1 VLAVKDECQKHSPP
15 FRRSSILDS
24 CARRDSQVPG
34 NPAQDHFEDLIMNSM
49 SNISF
54 ASHSNALT
62 RELSL
67 DAVRS
72 KAPAV
77 FAASAHE
84 RMSPRYTFIPTERVL
99 SGLINVG
106 FVPVDARQAHTR
118 SASPLHARHVV
129 RLRRRFETVELND
142 SVLEILFL
150 NSHDGT
156 SAYQLRIGIFRV
168 VCTNGLIV
176 SRSAFPTQ
184 CVRHRGNIVEE
195 VVVGAL
201 QLTERFESLAEQIE
215 HMEHRQLQKEDQLQ
229 LAECALKLRF
239 PKGAE
244 SGLEPAQ
251 LLTCR
256 RTEDVGDDLWRVTN
270 RLQENLLRGGLA
282 RRTVSGRLIR
292 TRPITA
298 IREDVRINSGMWD
311 LAMAVLA
318 A

>member
-1 VLAVKDECQKHSPP
+1 VRAVILEVRAIPP
-15 FRRSSILDS
+15 KINSRNLT
-24 CARRDSQVPG
+24 
-34 NPAQDHFEDLIMNSM
+34 MNSM
-49 SNISF
+49 SDISF
-54 ASHSNALT
+54 ASSNALG

-67 DAVRS
+67 DAVRLR
-72 KAPAV
+72 APAV
-77 FAASAHE
+77 FASSAHQ

-106 FVPVDARQAHTR
+106 FMPVGASQTHTR
-118 SASPLHARHVV
+118 SKSPLHARHVV
-129 RLRRRFETVELND
+129 RLRRRFETVQLND

-184 CVRHRGNIVEE
+184 CVRHRGNIVDE
-195 VVVGAL
+195 VVIGAL
-201 QLTERFESLAEQIE
+201 QMTERFESLAAQIE
-215 HMEHRQLQKEDQLQ
+215 HMEQRRLPKDEQLSI
-229 LAECALKLRF
+229 AERALELRF
-239 PKGAE
+239 PKGIA

-251 LLTCR
+251 LLTVR

-270 RLQENLLRGGLA
+270 RIQENLLRGGLM
-282 RRTVSGRLIR
+282 RRTTTGRLVR
-292 TRPITA
+292 TRSITA
-298 IREDVRINSGMWD
+298 IAQDVRINSGIWD
-311 LAMAVLA
+311 LAAEALA

>member
-1 VLAVKDECQKHSPP
+1 M
-15 FRRSSILDS
+15 I
-24 CARRDSQVPG
+24 
-34 NPAQDHFEDLIMNSM
+34 SM
-49 SNISF
+49 SEISF
-54 ASHSNALT
+54 ASHSNALS

-67 DAVRS
+67 ESVRS
-72 KAPAV
+72 RAPAV

-84 RMSPRYTFIPTERVL
+84 RMSRKYTFIPTERVL
-99 SGLINVG
+99 GGLINVG

-118 SASPLHARHVV
+118 STSPLHARHIV
-129 RLRRRFETVELND
+129 RLRRRFETVQLND

-176 SRSAFPTQ
+176 SRGAFPTQ
-184 CVRHRGNIVEE
+184 CVRHRGNIVDE

-201 QLTERFESLAEQIE
+201 EMTERFESLAAQIE
-215 HMEHRQLQKEDQLQ
+215 HMEQRRLPKDDQLR
-229 LAECALKLRF
+229 LAERALELRF

-270 RLQENLLRGGLA
+270 RIQENLLRGGLK
-282 RRTVSGRLIR
+282 RRTITGRLIR
-292 TRPITA
+292 TRAITA
-298 IREDVRINSGMWD
+298 IAQDVRINSGIWD
-311 LAMAVLA
+311 LAMEVLA

>member
-1 VLAVKDECQKHSPP
+1 LTAVRAVILKVRAVPP
-15 FRRSSILDS
+15 KINSR
-24 CARRDSQVPG
+24 
-34 NPAQDHFEDLIMNSM
+34 NYIMNSM
-49 SNISF
+49 SDISF
-54 ASHSNALT
+54 TSGNALA

-67 DAVRS
+67 DAVRLR
-72 KAPAV
+72 APAV
-77 FAASAHE
+77 FAASAHQ

-106 FVPVDARQAHTR
+106 FMPVGASQTHTR
-118 SASPLHARHVV
+118 SKSPLHARHVV
-129 RLRRRFETVELND
+129 RLRRRFETVQLND

-184 CVRHRGNIVEE
+184 CVRHRGNIVDE

-201 QLTERFESLAEQIE
+201 QMTERFESLAAQIE
-215 HMEHRQLQKEDQLQ
+215 HMEQRRLPKDEQLSF
-229 LAECALKLRF
+229 AEHALELRY
-239 PKGAE
+239 PKGVM

-251 LLTCR
+251 LLNAR
-256 RTEDVGDDLWRVTN
+256 RSEDVGDDLWRVTN
-270 RLQENLLRGGLA
+270 RIQENLLRGGLT
-282 RRTVSGRLIR
+282 RRTAAGRLIR
-292 TRPITA
+292 TRSITA
-298 IREDVRINSGMWD
+298 IAQDVRINSGLWD
-311 LAMAVLA
+311 LAAEVLA

>member
-1 VLAVKDECQKHSPP
+1 
-15 FRRSSILDS
+15 
-24 CARRDSQVPG
+24 
-34 NPAQDHFEDLIMNSM
+34 MNSM
-49 SNISF
+49 SDISF
-54 ASHSNALT
+54 AHHSNALA

-67 DAVRS
+67 EAVRNR
-72 KAPAV
+72 APAV

-84 RMSPRYTFIPTERVL
+84 RMSSRYTFIPTERVL
-99 SGLINVG
+99 GGLINVG

-118 SASPLHARHVV
+118 STSPMHARHIV
-129 RLRRRFETVELND
+129 RLRRRFETVQLND

-184 CVRHRGNIVEE
+184 CVRHRGNIVDE

-201 QLTERFESLAEQIE
+201 QMTERFESLAAQIE
-215 HMEHRQLQKEDQLQ
+215 QMEQRRLPKDEQLQF
-229 LAECALKLRF
+229 AERALELRF
-239 PKGAE
+239 PNGAE
-244 SGLEPAQ
+244 SGVEPAQ

-270 RLQENLLRGGLA
+270 RLQENLLRGGLM
-282 RRTVSGRLIR
+282 RRTVSGRLLR
-292 TRPITA
+292 TRSITA
-298 IREDVRINSGMWD
+298 IAQDVRINSGLWD
-311 LAMAVLA
+311 IAMEVLA

>member
-1 VLAVKDECQKHSPP
+1 
-15 FRRSSILDS
+15 
-24 CARRDSQVPG
+24 
-34 NPAQDHFEDLIMNSM
+34 MNSM
-49 SNISF
+49 SDVSF
-54 ASHSNALT
+54 ASHGNALA

-67 DAVRS
+67 DAVRHR
-72 KAPAV
+72 APAV
-77 FAASAHE
+77 FAASPHE

-99 SGLINVG
+99 AGLINVG
-106 FVPVDARQAHTR
+106 FMPVDARQAHTR
-118 SASPLHARHVV
+118 STSLMHARHIV
-129 RLRRRFETVELND
+129 RLRRRFETVQLND

-184 CVRHRGNIVEE
+184 CVRHRGNIVDE

-201 QLTERFESLAEQIE
+201 QMTERFESLAAQIE
-215 HMEHRQLQKEDQLQ
+215 HMEQRRLPKEEQLQF
-229 LAECALKLRF
+229 AERALELRF
-239 PKGAE
+239 PNGAD

-256 RTEDVGDDLWRVTN
+256 RTEDVGDDLWRITN
-270 RLQENLLRGGLA
+270 RIQENLLRGGLR
-282 RRTVSGRLIR
+282 RRTVTGRLIR
-292 TRPITA
+292 TRSITA
-298 IREDVRINSGMWD
+298 IAQDVRINSGIWD
-311 LAMAVLA
+311 LAMEVLA